1 VPGGFVGRL
10 KHIVVSTNPILLS
23 ALVVLI
29 VGLGVF
35 LLLAFQLHWIKVA
48 QPTKTVT
55 VTDKR
60 APVISVL
67 QVKPGSSTYS
77 AIISWVT
84 DEYSS
89 SQVQYGLWPVAN
101 TLTPLQNDP
110 TTGDNEGVL
119 KHEVG
124 LTNLIPKS
132 SYSYQAIS
140 VDKDGNTAK
149 SPLMQFDTSQ

>member
-1 VPGGFVGRL
+1 MLGGFVGRL
-10 KHIVVSTNPILLS
+10 KHIVASTNPILLS

-29 VGLGVF
+29 VGMGVF
-35 LLLAFQLHWIKVA
+35 MLLAFQLHWIKTA
-48 QPTKTVT
+48 QPTKAVT

-60 APVISVL
+60 VPVISLL
-67 QVKPGSSTYS
+67 QVKQGADTYS
-77 AIISWVT
+77 AIVSWVT
-84 DEYSS
+84 DKYSS

-110 TTGDNEGVL
+110 TAGDNAGVL
-119 KHEVG
+119 RHEVG
-124 LTNLIPKS
+124 LTNLIPRS

-149 SPLMQFDTSQ
+149 SPLMQFDTAQ